1 MLARPKIQA
10 QGLTFILKSQLLKGR
25 IIMLITYCKIKVS
38 MTKILIDERNRYRKK
53 INERFRIL
61 QYMFKPLKYHYHT
74 PIILLQE
81 DSCKT

>member
-1 MLARPKIQA
+1 
-10 QGLTFILKSQLLKGR
+10 
-25 IIMLITYCKIKVS
+25 